1 MPTIGLRIGQHLT
14 ASERALLHTRGFADW
29 RRHGARGG
37 SAPAGYIYTCNSSL
51 SADPRHPPIPLVRV
65 RVPFAIGPFYRLYVS
80 ARRSW
85 PRHLFH
91 SQSLRCH
98 QDHLDVV
105 LTTTCFAQRSQC
117 RRATVEHQFL
127 QISSPAIKAKHL
139 GTSNNPIKGPA
150 RMLWNNDILCRLG
163 EGHHVLDICDVIA
176 FAPPTSLPCFS
187 ALSLPPPSGKWGQ
200 RFHDVHIELP
210 PRGPI
215 QRPQHIPDDPPNA
228 RLHPARPQTELG
240 QAFSSSAGQISVVA
254 VPLLAPLA

>member
-1 MPTIGLRIGQHLT
+1 
-14 ASERALLHTRGFADW
+14 
-29 RRHGARGG
+29 
-37 SAPAGYIYTCNSSL
+37 
-51 SADPRHPPIPLVRV
+51 
-65 RVPFAIGPFYRLYVS
+65 
-80 ARRSW
+80 
-85 PRHLFH
+85 
-91 SQSLRCH
+91 
-98 QDHLDVV
+98 
-105 LTTTCFAQRSQC
+105 
-117 RRATVEHQFL
+117 
-127 QISSPAIKAKHL
+127 
-139 GTSNNPIKGPA
+139 
-150 RMLWNNDILCRLG
+150 MLWNNDILCRLG

-254 VPLLAPLA
+254 QLQTANGHWPVPRRPGACKISRGAPADTQSTGAMSARAQAPRWGNSPGAHPLTLPVIAPPVKCNR